1 MRTNSA
7 LIIAAG
13 FVASIAPLVM
23 GACGSKPTEEDCIK
37 FADNYV
43 KQMSAGQ
50 QEGPAADITRQVGE
64 GMRPDLLKD
73 CNEHGNKVE
82 VDCAIKATTM
92 KELQQCALDA
102 KAR

>member
-1 MRTNSA
+1 MRQNSA

-13 FVASIAPLVM
+13 FVVSFAA

-50 QEGPAADITRQVGE
+50 QEGPVADISRQVGE

-73 CNEHGNKVE
+73 CNENGNKAE
-82 VDCAIKATTM
+82 VDCAIKATNM